1 MIGKAAIKFESLTKY
16 NLVEYIDACSTFF
29 KTGFPAMVDFFNG
42 NTDKISSQYLNEHKR
57 LLKEADNISEQF
69 KSNAEKL
76 ETADFWWLL
85 EYCDDL
91 RTKLQTATK
100 ISKYLRSSRVD
111 FNFSKGF
118 AHPYSLSDQQTFENV
133 ADSILEDSDYENTW
147 TKIALSNDLK
157 EVDYDA
163 DGGKNITLYREKFI
177 QNTVT
182 SVIDNMVGENI
193 YGIDLLKKITF
204 SDNDL
209 SVVKYEE
216 CVYQCVDIM
225 SKLKKG
231 DIPEFPFLGVNSAL
245 YVGSN
250 IANLAYS
257 VIVRELTKVFQT
269 DDLFIDFNVTEISL
283 NQDSYFIKFDVG
295 TKYKLII
302 DSTTV
307 I

>member
-16 NLVEYIDACSTFF
+16 NLVEYIDACTKFF
-29 KTGFPAMVDFFNG
+29 KTGFPAIVDFFSG
-42 NTDKISSQYLNEHKR
+42 NIDKVSSEYLNEHKR

-69 KSNAEKL
+69 KNNAEKL

-85 EYCDDL
+85 EYCEDL
-91 RTKLQTATK
+91 RTKLQTTTK

-118 AHPYSLSDQQTFENV
+118 AHPYSVSDQQTFEQIS
-133 ADSILEDSDYENTW
+133 ASILEDEDNENDW
-147 TKIALSNDLK
+147 TKVALSNDLR
-157 EVDYDA
+157 EVEYDA
-163 DGGKNITLYREKFI
+163 DGGNNITLYREKFI
-177 QNTVT
+177 QGGVT
-182 SVIDNMVGENI
+182 SIIDNMIGENV

-204 SDNDL
+204 LDDDL
-209 SVVKYEE
+209 ELVQYKD
-216 CVYQCVDIM
+216 CVYQSIDIM
-225 SKLKKG
+225 SKLKAG

-245 YVGSN
+245 YVGTN

-257 VIVRELTKVFQT
+257 TIVRELTKVFQT
-269 DDLFIDFNVTEISL
+269 DDLFINFNVTEISL
-283 NQDSYFIKFDVG
+283 KQDSYFIKFDVS